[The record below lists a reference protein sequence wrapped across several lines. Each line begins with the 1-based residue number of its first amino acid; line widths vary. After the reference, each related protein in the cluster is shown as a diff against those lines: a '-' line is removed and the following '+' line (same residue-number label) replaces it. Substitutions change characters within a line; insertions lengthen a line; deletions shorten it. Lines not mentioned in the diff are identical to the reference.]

1 MMMKQSPREKLAGT
15 SLSLALLSFVAI
27 FIMPVAVPYIF
38 ASISIV
44 LAVLSMGGKSTM
56 PRKSRTGFRI
66 SIVALILNTALILFA
81 IDAGLTILCMTFIHA
96 VTARLKIEH
105 LFKFYWTIV
114 SALALI
120 SLILV
125 WIGL

>member
-66 SIVALILNTALILFA
+66 SIVALILNTALILFTIYYFIQMLHDPELQA
-81 IDAGLTILCMTFIHA
+81 QYSQILYQTYGITFQEFLDQLGLSSFA
-96 VTARLKIEH
+96 Q
-105 LFKFYWTIV
+105 
-114 SALALI
+114 
-120 SLILV
+120 
-125 WIGL
+125 

>member
-1 MMMKQSPREKLAGT
+1 MTMKQSPREKLAGT

-44 LAVLSMGGKSTM
+44 LAVLSMGGRSTM

-66 SIVALILNTALILFA
+66 SIVALILNTVLILFTIYYFIQMLHDPELQA
-81 IDAGLTILCMTFIHA
+81 QYSQILYQTYGITFQEFLDQLGLSSFA
-96 VTARLKIEH
+96 Q
-105 LFKFYWTIV
+105 
-114 SALALI
+114 
-120 SLILV
+120 
-125 WIGL
+125 

>member
-27 FIMPVAVPYIF
+27 FIMPIAVPYIF

-44 LAVLSMGGKSTM
+44 LAVLSMGGRSTM

-66 SIVALILNTALILFA
+66 SIVALILNTALILFTIYYFIQMLHDPELQA
-81 IDAGLTILCMTFIHA
+81 QYSQILYQTYGITFQEFLDQLGLSSFA
-96 VTARLKIEH
+96 Q
-105 LFKFYWTIV
+105 
-114 SALALI
+114 
-120 SLILV
+120 
-125 WIGL
+125 

>member
-44 LAVLSMGGKSTM
+44 LAVLSMGGRSTM

-66 SIVALILNTALILFA
+66 SIVALILNTALILFTIYYFIQMLHDPELQA
-81 IDAGLTILCMTFIHA
+81 QYSQILYQTYGITFQEFLDQLGLSSFA
-96 VTARLKIEH
+96 Q
-105 LFKFYWTIV
+105 
-114 SALALI
+114 
-120 SLILV
+120 
-125 WIGL
+125 

>member
-44 LAVLSMGGKSTM
+44 LAVLSMGGRSTM

-66 SIVALILNTALILFA
+66 SIVALILNTALILFTICYFIQMLHDPELQA
-81 IDAGLTILCMTFIHA
+81 QYSQILYQTYGITFQEFLDQLGLSSFA
-96 VTARLKIEH
+96 Q
-105 LFKFYWTIV
+105 
-114 SALALI
+114 
-120 SLILV
+120 
-125 WIGL
+125 

>member
-1 MMMKQSPREKLAGT
+1 MMMIQSPREKLAGT

-44 LAVLSMGGKSTM
+44 LAVLSMGGRSTM

-66 SIVALILNTALILFA
+66 SIVALILNTALILFTIYYFIQMLHDPELQA
-81 IDAGLTILCMTFIHA
+81 QYSQILYQTYGITFQEFLDQLGLSSFA
-96 VTARLKIEH
+96 Q
-105 LFKFYWTIV
+105 
-114 SALALI
+114 
-120 SLILV
+120 
-125 WIGL
+125 

>member
-1 MMMKQSPREKLAGT
+1 MTMKQSPREKLAGT

-44 LAVLSMGGKSTM
+44 LAVLSMGGRSTM

-66 SIVALILNTALILFA
+66 SIVALILNTALILFTIYYFIQMLHDPELQA
-81 IDAGLTILCMTFIHA
+81 QYSQILYQTYGITFQEFLDQLGLSSFA
-96 VTARLKIEH
+96 Q
-105 LFKFYWTIV
+105 
-114 SALALI
+114 
-120 SLILV
+120 
-125 WIGL
+125 

>member
-44 LAVLSMGGKSTM
+44 LAVLSMGGKFTM

-66 SIVALILNTALILFA
+66 SIAALILNTALILFA
-81 IDAGLTILCMTFIHA
+81 IYYFIQMLHDPELQAQYSKILYQTYGITFKEFLDQLGLSSYA
-96 VTARLKIEH
+96 Q
-105 LFKFYWTIV
+105 
-114 SALALI
+114 
-120 SLILV
+120 
-125 WIGL
+125 